1 MPHLIKR
8 RQYNIKVRKSYFFDA
23 AYAINSCKHLFFL
36 VVLRSLWKKALAAQK
51 SPSTTVIAIKNN
63 LLQGHHYLLE
73 CTISVF
79 SHDQVFYICTKI
91 LRTDKLTL
99 KCITYQ
105 AAGTPIFMKRLYTT
119 RKMLHKTCRSSL
131 ERNQ

>member
-8 RQYNIKVRKSYFFDA
+8 RQYNIKVRKSYFLMRLMRS
-23 AYAINSCKHLFFL
+23 ILVNTCFF
-36 VVLRSLWKKALAAQK
+36 SLYFVPSGKRHQQQRRA
-51 SPSTTVIAIKNN
+51 PSTTVIAIKNN

-105 AAGTPIFMKRLYTT
+105 AAGIPIFIKRLYTT